1 MAGTR
6 INLFPNKKNKFIQ
19 YTTMLFH
26 KKIFGVIAGVAMLVL
41 LAGCGIY
48 SFHDTSIPVGV
59 KTVYIAYIE
68 NKASYVNPQLSSQLT
83 DAFTQMVGNQ
93 TKLKRVNDM
102 DANYVITSTITD
114 YNVST
119 SGVTTAQASQNRLTV
134 GVHIVL
140 NEHYNA
146 DTTVVNDTK
155 EYDVSG
161 NYDFNASLSLQ
172 QAESQ
177 LMPQILKDMSQS
189 MFNKVFSNW

>member
-1 MAGTR
+1 MF
-6 INLFPNKKNKFIQ
+6 L
-19 YTTMLFH
+19 Y
-26 KKIFGVIAGVAMLVL
+26 KKIFLITAGIAALVFA
-41 LAGCGIY
+41 AGCGIY

-59 KTVYIAYIE
+59 KTVYIAYID
-68 NKASYVNPQLSSQLT
+68 NKASYINPQLSSQLT
-83 DAFTQMVGNQ
+83 DAFTQMVANQ

-114 YNVST
+114 YSVST
-119 SGVTTAQASQNRLTV
+119 SGVSTTQASQNRLTV
-134 GVHIVL
+134 GVHIIL
-140 NEHYNA
+140 NEHYTA
-146 DTTVVNDTK
+146 DTTTINDTK